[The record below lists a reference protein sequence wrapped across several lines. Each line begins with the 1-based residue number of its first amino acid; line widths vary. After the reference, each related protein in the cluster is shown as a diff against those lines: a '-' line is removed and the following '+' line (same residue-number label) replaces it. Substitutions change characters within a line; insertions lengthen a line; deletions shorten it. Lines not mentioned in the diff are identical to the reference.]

1 MLKHQPIM
9 WLPLQPILKSFCF
22 NNCWTCFLFTGV
34 VIFIYNCDICRRYC
48 KYFYEY
54 IGVSCFEEKI
64 TSYYFLLVLCINL
77 AVSELF

>member
-1 MLKHQPIM
+1 MLTLI
-9 WLPLQPILKSFCF
+9 
-22 NNCWTCFLFTGV
+22 
-34 VIFIYNCDICRRYC
+34 IYNCNICRRYC

-77 AVSELF
+77 AVIILEPLPSMPIDKEIVSCA